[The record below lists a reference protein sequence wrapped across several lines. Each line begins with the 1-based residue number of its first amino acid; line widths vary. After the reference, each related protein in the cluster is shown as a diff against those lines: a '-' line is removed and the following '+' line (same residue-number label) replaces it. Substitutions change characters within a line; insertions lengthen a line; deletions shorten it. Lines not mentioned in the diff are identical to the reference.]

1 MAGLQHITITARYE
15 PRVSYGT
22 SLSWIAPE
30 LRDAG
35 LALIDDHLN
44 DPMPSRTWAGSVDGR
59 TFERFA
65 KSWGLPRENAVGSAS
80 KGDDGE
86 DTAAYARTYD
96 GMNWEVGG
104 ESPIISVSVNVGP
117 NARLC
122 AFRETSAS
130 APRRGSDRT
139 IGALR
144 RPTRR
149 SLSCTSSAMKL
160 DPMPARAFASALVD
174 EMLELDEARAV
185 ARIETSARG
194 QRRIARTGR
203 GTSVDTANPRRS
215 TNV

>member
-30 LRDAG
+30 LTDAG
-35 LALIDDHLN
+35 LALIDDHLD

-65 KSWGLPRENAVGSAS
+65 KSWRLPRENAVGSTS

-86 DTAAYARTYD
+86 DTAAYERTYD

-104 ESPIISVSVNVGP
+104 DSPIISVSVHVGP

-122 AFRETSAS
+122 AFRETSTS
-130 APRRGSDRT
+130 PPRRGNDRT
-139 IGALR
+139 IDAPSTEADKAILVMHRVGHEP
-144 RPTRR
+144 RPDAGSSVRERAGGRDTR
-149 SLSCTSSAMKL
+149 
-160 DPMPARAFASALVD
+160 V
-174 EMLELDEARAV
+174 
-185 ARIETSARG
+185 
-194 QRRIARTGR
+194 GR
-203 GTSVDTANPRRS
+203 GTRCRS
-215 TNV
+215 DRNVGARPAPDCAQRSRN